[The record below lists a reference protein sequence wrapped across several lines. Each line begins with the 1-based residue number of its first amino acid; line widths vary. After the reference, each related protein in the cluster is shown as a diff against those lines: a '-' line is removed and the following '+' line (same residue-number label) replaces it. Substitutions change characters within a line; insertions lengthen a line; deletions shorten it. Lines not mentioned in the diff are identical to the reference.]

1 MLEITVDHKK
11 IYFRNAKE
19 CKKTRR
25 DKNVS
30 CFKRKKK
37 TKTGQTKI
45 NKQKRAG
52 LDPSQCDLRF
62 KYSLV

>member
-1 MLEITVDHKK
+1 MQ
-11 IYFRNAKE
+11 RNAKKQGE
-19 CKKTRR
+19 IKMFH
-25 DKNVS
+25 VS
-30 CFKRKKK
+30 REKK

-45 NKQKRAG
+45 NKQKRAW

>member
-1 MLEITVDHKK
+1 MFH
-11 IYFRNAKE
+11 
-19 CKKTRR
+19 
-25 DKNVS
+25 VS
-30 CFKRKKK
+30 REKK

-62 KYSLV
+62 KYSLVWPWFDDLNKK

>member
-1 MLEITVDHKK
+1 MQ
-11 IYFRNAKE
+11 RNA
-19 CKKTRR
+19 KKTRR